1 MDQTGDPG
9 VRKKQAGR
17 TNGTVASINISGGG
31 VPKRSVT
38 DAKLSLLG
46 LQGDDQ
52 NDKVHHGGPERA
64 VCIFSL
70 EKVRALQAEGHPIE
84 PGSVGENLTVE
95 GIPWESVMPGVRL
108 RIGPEVLLEVTSFTS
123 PCKTIRRSFIDG
135 RFVRISQKVHP
146 GWSRVYARVV
156 AEGDVRLGDSI
167 EILGAWQ

>member
-1 MDQTGDPG
+1 MDQTGDDG
-9 VRKKQAGR
+9 VPEEPLGR
-17 TNGTVASINISGGG
+17 TPGIVASINISGGG
-31 VPKRSVT
+31 VPKRRIAG
-38 DAKLSLLG
+38 AKLLLLG

-52 NDKVHHGGPERA
+52 DDKVHHGGPERA

-95 GIPWESVMPGVRL
+95 GIHWESVMPGVRL

-146 GWSRVYARVV
+146 GWSRVYARVL
-156 AEGDVRLGDSI
+156 AEGDVRLGDSVG
-167 EILGAWQ
+167 ILGAWQ